1 MDALDLVKREKSKL
15 ALQPE
20 WADVCFTCG
29 TCASGCPVT
38 GVDGWDPRKAVR
50 AALLGLEDELVD
62 SRWPWICTICG
73 RCQYMCPQGVQLMAL
88 IRYAR
93 TLRERDKVPDPIH
106 RGVLMCLERG
116 NNLGIPEFDFL
127 FLLADLSKEMEE
139 GSVESHREHGV
150 NYPPYP
156 GFYCPVDKEGAE
168 IIITINSK
176 EPFGEPEDMMFWWR
190 ILYNAKE
197 NWTVPKENWEGVN
210 WGLFSGDDDALKEQ
224 CGRVIANA
232 KKVGAKTILYPE

>member
-50 AALLGLEDELVD
+50 AALLGLEDELVA
-62 SRWPWICTICG
+62 SRWPWICTLCG
-73 RCQYMCPQGVQLMAL
+73 RCQYMCPQGVQLLAL
-88 IRYAR
+88 LRNAR
-93 TLRERDKVPDPIH
+93 TLRERDKVPGPIH
-106 RGVLMCLERG
+106 KGTMMNLERG

-127 FLLADLSKEMEE
+127 FLLADLGKEMEE
-139 GSVESHREHGV
+139 GSVEHHHHEGET
-150 NYPPYP
+150 YPPYP
-156 GFYCPVDKEGAE
+156 GFYVPVDKEEANV
-168 IIITINSK
+168 ICTINSK

-190 ILYNAKE
+190 IFYNAKE
-197 NWTVPKENWEGVN
+197 NWTVPKQQWEGVN
-210 WGLFSGDDDALKEQ
+210 WGLFSGDDPSMKEQ
-224 CGRVIANA
+224 CERVLNNA
-232 KKVGAKTILYPE
+232 RKVKATTLLYPE

>member
-1 MDALDLVKREKSKL
+1 MEALDLTKRTKSKL

-50 AALLGLEDELVD
+50 AALLGLEQELVD
-62 SRWPWICTICG
+62 SRWPWICTLCG

-93 TLRERDKVPDPIH
+93 TLRERDKVPGVIH
-106 RGVLMCLERG
+106 KGVAMCLERG
-116 NNLGIPEFDFL
+116 NNLGIPEFDYL

-139 GSVESHREHGV
+139 GTVETEHGEE
-150 NYPPYP
+150 YPPYP
-156 GFYCPVDKEGAE
+156 GFYCPVDKEGAN
-168 IIITINSK
+168 IVVTINSK
-176 EPFGEPEDMMFWWR
+176 EPMGEPEDMMFWWR
-190 ILYNAKE
+190 IFYNAKE
-197 NWTVPKENWEGVN
+197 SWTVPKKNWEGVN
-210 WGLFSGDDDALKEQ
+210 WGLFSGDDEALKEQ
-224 CGRVIANA
+224 CGRVIENA
-232 KKVGAKTILYPE
+232 RKVGAKTILYPE